1 MAAFDHL
8 VISARSLGEGA
19 AWVEGVL
26 GVPIEPGGQHDLM
39 ATHNRLL
46 RLGEGEYLEVIAA
59 DPARP
64 APGHPRWFR
73 LDRFTGAPRLTNW
86 VVRADDLD
94 AALALAP
101 KGAGRATDLARGAL
115 RWRMAV
121 PGDGCLPYDDGFP
134 GLIQWQGAHPAAMLP
149 DRGCRLLSLTLS
161 HPEAGALARALPLDD
176 PRISVVAGPPG
187 LSARIAT
194 PGGERQLRC

>member
-59 DPARP
+59 DPSRP

-73 LDRFTGAPRLTNW
+73 LDQFTGAPRLTNW

-94 AALALAP
+94 AALAAAP
-101 KGAGRATDLARGAL
+101 RGAGRATDLARGTL

-121 PGDGCLPYDDGFP
+121 PGDGCLPYDGGFP

-149 DRGCRLLSLTLS
+149 DRGCRLLSLTIS
-161 HPEAGALARALPLDD
+161 HPEAGALSRALPLDD
-176 PRISVVAGPPG
+176 PRVTVVAGPPG

-194 PGGERQLRC
+194 PGGERLL

>member
-8 VISARSLGEGA
+8 VISARALGEGA

-26 GVPIEPGGQHDLM
+26 GVPIEPGGQHELM

-59 DPARP
+59 DPSRP

-73 LDRFTGAPRLTNW
+73 LDRFSGAPRLTNW

-94 AALALAP
+94 ALLATAP
-101 KGAGRATDLARGAL
+101 RDAGRATDLARGTL

-121 PGDGCLPYDDGFP
+121 PEDGCLPYDDGFP

-149 DRGCRLLSLTLS
+149 DRGCRLLALTVS
-161 HPEAGALARALPLDD
+161 HPEAGALSRTLPLND
-176 PRISVVAGPPG
+176 PRVKVVAGPPG
-187 LSARIAT
+187 LSARIST
-194 PGGERQLRC
+194 PEGERQL